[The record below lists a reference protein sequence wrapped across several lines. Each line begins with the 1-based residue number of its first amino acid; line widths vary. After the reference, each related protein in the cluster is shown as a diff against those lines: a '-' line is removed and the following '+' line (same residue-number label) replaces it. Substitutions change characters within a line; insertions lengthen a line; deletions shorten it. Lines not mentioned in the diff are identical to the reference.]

1 MTRPMFQRL
10 NRSQRLGDLLVT
22 LFFAAIAFAVLTHV

>member
-1 MTRPMFQRL
+1 MTRPMFHHL

-22 LFFAAIAFAVLTHV
+22 LFFAAIAFAVISHV